1 MSDNRFDAITAERDE
16 HNAAYASQM
25 REINAL
31 KEQRDALTEA
41 NKKQRE
47 EIDALLL
54 ERNNLEGS
62 LQLSEE
68 ALYFA
73 QRDANRYAVVRSHA
87 ADVTPE
93 EMDRGADAIIAQRAH
108 LATLAKAAP

>member
-1 MSDNRFDAITAERDE
+1 MNTVKRYDTIGFEDE
-16 HNAAYASQM
+16 LGLYVRWADY
-25 REINAL
+25 
-31 KEQRDALTEA
+31 
-41 NKKQRE
+41 
-47 EIDALLL
+47 DALLF

-73 QRDANRYAVVRSHA
+73 LRDAKRYAVVRSHA

-93 EMDRGADAIIAQRAH
+93 EMDRGADAIIAQRA
-108 LATLAKAAP
+108 KSVAP